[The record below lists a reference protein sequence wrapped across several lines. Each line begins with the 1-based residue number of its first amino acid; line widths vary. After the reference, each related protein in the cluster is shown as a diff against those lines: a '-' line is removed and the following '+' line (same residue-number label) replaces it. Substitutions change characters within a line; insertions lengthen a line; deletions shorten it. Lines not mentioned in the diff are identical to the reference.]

1 MKATLTISCS
11 QCSARITF
19 GRTRWSLGQID
30 LISFAARRADT
41 WVRPATEFIMYGTFC
56 FYWSIQALSGKPT
69 VAPGALLGQ
78 PTVPPGVVAGW
89 DYLVE
94 GRMGVKTEF
103 FPVVSGVCPGLAGIL
118 SRSVPVFVTIWPDRR
133 GRILR
138 TGAKCSGAK
147 WVKFDGDSGAVES
160 LVPCVPVH
168 ADPPRARARLGT
180 NIRIGRSGSR
190 ANCSAEDRKGV
201 AWGRVELPF

>member
-1 MKATLTISCS
+1 MTFSKTDFPLMKATLTISCS
-11 QCSARITF
+11 LYSARITF

-41 WVRPATEFIMYGTFC
+41 WVSPATEFIVYGTFC

-69 VAPGALLGQ
+69 VAPGELHLGVS
-78 PTVPPGVVAGW
+78 TDCV
-89 DYLVE
+89 DLVE
-94 GRMGVKTEF
+94 GRVGVKTEF

-118 SRSVPVFVTIWPDRR
+118 SRSVPVFVTMWPDRR

-138 TGAKCSGAK
+138 TGANCSG
-147 WVKFDGDSGAVES
+147 VKRVKIDGDSGAVES

-168 ADPPRARARLGT
+168 ADPPRARARWGP
-180 NIRIGRSGSR
+180 
-190 ANCSAEDRKGV
+190 AYDSAGVDQVQIVQRNSEDV
-201 AWGRVELPF
+201 SV